1 MPLLSDQDRKALET
15 RFKKDLKR
23 DVNMTLY
30 TVRNVG
36 GLILP
41 GRECPTCPQTEQFLT
56 EVAAASKRLHLTVKD
71 VFADVDDAR
80 EHGIERV
87 PCITLHGEGE
97 ESDNLLF
104 YGIPAGYEVLTLI
117 EDIIAASKGTS
128 TLQHSTRKALH
139 RLERPV
145 HLQVFVTPT

>member
-23 DVNMTLY
+23 DVTMTLY
-30 TVRNVG
+30 TVSNVG

-41 GRECPTCPQTEQFLT
+41 GRECPTCPQTEQLLT

-71 VFADVDDAR
+71 VFADADDAR

-97 ESDNLLF
+97 ESSNLLF

-117 EDIIAASKGTS
+117 EDIVAASKGS
-128 TLQHSTRKALH
+128 SPLQHSTRKALR
-139 RLERPV
+139 RLETPV

>member
-15 RFKKDLKR
+15 RFKKDVKR
-23 DVNMTLY
+23 DVTMTLY
-30 TVRNVG
+30 TVRNVS

-56 EVAAASKRLHLTVKD
+56 EVAAASKHVHLTVKD
-71 VFADVDDAR
+71 FYADDDDAR

-97 ESDNLLF
+97 EASNLRF

-128 TLQHSTRKALH
+128 PLQLTTRKALR
-139 RLERPV
+139 RLENPV

>member
-23 DVNMTLY
+23 DVSITLY
-30 TVRNVG
+30 SVRNVG

-41 GRECPTCPQTEQFLT
+41 GRECPTCPQTEQLLT
-56 EVAAASKRLHLTVKD
+56 EVAATSRHVNLTVKD
-71 VFADVDDAR
+71 FYADIDDAR

-87 PCITLHGEGE
+87 PCITLSAADD
-97 ESDNLLF
+97 ESSNLRF
-104 YGIPAGYEVLTLI
+104 YGIPVGYEVLTLI
-117 EDIIAASKGTS
+117 EDIVTASKGVS
-128 TLQHSTRKALH
+128 PLQLTTRKAL
-139 RLERPV
+139 RKLEQPV

>member
-15 RFKKDLKR
+15 RFKKDVKR
-23 DVNMTLY
+23 DVTMTLY

-56 EVAAASKRLHLTVKD
+56 EVAAASKHVHLTVKD
-71 VFADVDDAR
+71 FFADADDAR

-87 PCITLHGEGE
+87 PCITVQAE
-97 ESDNLLF
+97 DDDPANVRF

-128 TLQHSTRKALH
+128 PLQLTTRKALR
-139 RLERPV
+139 RLETPV

>member
-15 RFKKDLKR
+15 RFKKDVKR
-23 DVNMTLY
+23 DVTMTLY
-30 TVRNVG
+30 TVRNVS

-56 EVAAASKRLHLTVKD
+56 EVAAASRHVHLTVKD
-71 VFADVDDAR
+71 FYADADAAR

-87 PCITLHGEGE
+87 PCITLHAEGE
-97 ESDNLLF
+97 ESSNLRF

-117 EDIIAASKGTS
+117 EDIVTASRGVS
-128 TLQHSTRKALH
+128 PLQLTTRKALR
-139 RLERPV
+139 RLETPV

>member
-1 MPLLSDQDRKALET
+1 MPLISDQDRKALET

-23 DVNMTLY
+23 DVTITLY

-41 GRECPTCPQTEQFLT
+41 GRECPTCPQTEQLLT
-56 EVAAASKRLHLTVKD
+56 EVAATSRHVNLTVKD
-71 VFADVDDAR
+71 FYADIDDAR
-80 EHGIERV
+80 EHDIERV
-87 PCITLHGEGE
+87 PCITLSAAGD
-97 ESDNLLF
+97 ESTNLRF

-117 EDIIAASKGTS
+117 EDIVTASKGVS
-128 TLQHSTRKALH
+128 PLQLTTRKAL
-139 RLERPV
+139 RKLEQPV

>member
-23 DVNMTLY
+23 GVSVTLY

-56 EVAAASKRLHLTVKD
+56 EVAAASKHVHLSVKD
-71 VFADVDDAR
+71 FYADAEDAR
-80 EHGIERV
+80 ERGIERV
-87 PCITLHGEGE
+87 PCITVHAEGE
-97 ESDNLLF
+97 ESSNLRF

-117 EDIIAASKGTS
+117 EDIIAASKGVS
-128 TLQHSTRKALH
+128 PLQLTTRKALR
-139 RLERPV
+139 RLEKPV

>member
-1 MPLLSDQDRKALET
+1 MPLLSDQDKKALET

-23 DVNMTLY
+23 DVAITLY

-56 EVAAASKRLHLTVKD
+56 EVAATSRHVNLTVKD
-71 VFADVDDAR
+71 FYADVDDAR

-87 PCITLHGEGE
+87 PCITLSAAGD
-97 ESDNLLF
+97 ESTNLRF

-117 EDIIAASKGTS
+117 EDIVTASKGVS
-128 TLQHSTRKALH
+128 PLQLTTRKAL
-139 RLERPV
+139 RKLEQPV